1 MDELAVKENLLE
13 LLVKSGLK
21 IYDDAAENTAE
32 IINDIESESK
42 EDSAENN
49 ATAVVAGK
57 DIKIYPHYHNNFG
70 FFTAVIDN
78 IRFIILKGQYSDNIR
93 YITGRPDLNNAEI
106 NTLLD
111 TIFKAERVAKSPL
124 EMDVFL
130 TDDECFIK
138 NAVGVKETFKD
149 DMRDYTIPRPLAASE
164 YGESKSRIYDEEVI
178 LSNGYFSSFFPQ
190 VCSHFTISIFNDL
203 LDILNPLFA
212 SCNLKTSSPSV
223 VPVDGRI
230 YINMTAFEKMMH
242 TIGLNK
248 SLYRRVFSP
257 NLFLKM
263 SISKLDKLNSSFF
276 PVTFGEIDE
285 VLKELK
291 NSVSKVNINNIAE
304 KSFYDLPVQFAII
317 YEYITIEFINNL
329 SVLLKKF
336 PNISIVLNAVYK
348 TRENSIFYKDDEMI
362 MPDYLDFSS
371 NIASVKFNMKK
382 NTDKVKMYMKKLSF
396 FTRKSKLKKA
406 VTNMHKL
413 LDMRDELFLTASS
426 FIVNAQKALL
436 KTGELG
442 VTKGKIDKKEDIF
455 FLDHDEIRR
464 LYYDTLFGETKEI
477 VYFRKWRNKR
487 YTAQLMPPEIYAY
500 DLSDTAHIAEDMII
514 RYKDTKSF
522 AVYGL
527 NRINCEG
534 RVETDLNL
542 DDYTDKIIA
551 AYNLSFTKLI
561 NYKNAKG
568 MVLENVTPL
577 SYACE
582 FAVLNNIPLWTGV
595 RFAPLF
601 LKNIAVEKNTLFQ
614 VDDE

>member
-1 MDELAVKENLLE
+1 
-13 LLVKSGLK
+13 
-21 IYDDAAENTAE
+21 
-32 IINDIESESK
+32 
-42 EDSAENN
+42 
-49 ATAVVAGK
+49 
-57 DIKIYPHYHNNFG
+57 
-70 FFTAVIDN
+70 
-78 IRFIILKGQYSDNIR
+78 
-93 YITGRPDLNNAEI
+93 
-106 NTLLD
+106 
-111 TIFKAERVAKSPL
+111 
-124 EMDVFL
+124 
-130 TDDECFIK
+130 
-138 NAVGVKETFKD
+138 
-149 DMRDYTIPRPLAASE
+149 
-164 YGESKSRIYDEEVI
+164 
-178 LSNGYFSSFFPQ
+178 
-190 VCSHFTISIFNDL
+190 
-203 LDILNPLFA
+203 
-212 SCNLKTSSPSV
+212 
-223 VPVDGRI
+223 
-230 YINMTAFEKMMH
+230 
-242 TIGLNK
+242 
-248 SLYRRVFSP
+248 
-257 NLFLKM
+257 
-263 SISKLDKLNSSFF
+263 
-276 PVTFGEIDE
+276 
-285 VLKELK
+285 
-291 NSVSKVNINNIAE
+291 
-304 KSFYDLPVQFAII
+304 
-317 YEYITIEFINNL
+317 
-329 SVLLKKF
+329 
-336 PNISIVLNAVYK
+336 
-348 TRENSIFYKDDEMI
+348 

-426 FIVNAQKALL
+426 FVVNAQKALL